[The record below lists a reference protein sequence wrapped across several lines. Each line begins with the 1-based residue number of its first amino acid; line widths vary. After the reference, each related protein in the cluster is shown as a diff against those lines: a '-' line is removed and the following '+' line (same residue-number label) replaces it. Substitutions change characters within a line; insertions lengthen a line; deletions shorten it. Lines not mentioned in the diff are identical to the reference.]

1 MPRTGRLHIA
11 GSFYHVIGRGLERRR
26 IFSGDKDKKD
36 FLDRFAGL
44 LKESQFD
51 CMAWSL
57 MPNHYHL
64 LIRVSDEPLSHLM
77 RRLLSGYATNYN
89 IRHKRSGYVF
99 QNRYKSI
106 LCDADSYFLEL
117 VRYIHLNPVKA
128 RMLKGIVELDT
139 YPWTGHVAIMGTHAN
154 DWQNTNEVL
163 AKYGRQK
170 KLARR
175 LYREFVAEGVNHKLD
190 DMSGGGLIRSYG
202 GWQEIIKKRKNH
214 EARIGDERILG
225 DSDFVQQVIESDEIN
240 LEEALL
246 LKRNGW
252 DIDKLAETVCH
263 YFDIE
268 PTQLPMKGR
277 NNSISHAKSL
287 ICYWGNIRL
296 GISSTELGAR
306 LHISQSSVSR
316 AVKRGE
322 EYSKNNSIEFK

>member
-1 MPRTGRLHIA
+1 M
-11 GSFYHVIGRGLERRR
+11 
-26 IFSGDKDKKD
+26 
-36 FLDRFAGL
+36 
-44 LKESQFD
+44 
-51 CMAWSL
+51 
-57 MPNHYHL
+57 
-64 LIRVSDEPLSHLM
+64 
-77 RRLLSGYATNYN
+77 
-89 IRHKRSGYVF
+89 
-99 QNRYKSI
+99 
-106 LCDADSYFLEL
+106 
-117 VRYIHLNPVKA
+117 
-128 RMLKGIVELDT
+128 
-139 YPWTGHVAIMGTHAN
+139 
-154 DWQNTNEVL
+154 
-163 AKYGRQK
+163 
-170 KLARR
+170 
-175 LYREFVAEGVNHKLD
+175 
-190 DMSGGGLIRSYG
+190 IRSYG

-252 DIDKLAETVCH
+252 NIDKLAETVSRQ

-277 NNSISHAKSL
+277 NNSISHANAL